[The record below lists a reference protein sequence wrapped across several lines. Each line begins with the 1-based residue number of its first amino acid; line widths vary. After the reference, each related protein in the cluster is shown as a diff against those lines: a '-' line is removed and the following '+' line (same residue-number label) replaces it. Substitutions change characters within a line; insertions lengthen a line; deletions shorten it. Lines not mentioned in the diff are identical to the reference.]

1 MKFINNLSIKVKL
14 LTSFIFIAF
23 LIGAVGLTGNYGMA
37 SIQANAEKIYDYNLQ
52 SIDELHLIKENLLEI
67 RAEIQ
72 IAVYSRD
79 PVEIDKAIKAIDAL
93 KNENIKC
100 IDSYGKKPL
109 SDEARK
115 IYVNFNALLE
125 DYRAKRGVVLDLVKA
140 GKYDEAL
147 KENNEVTEV
156 REKMFADLNELIA
169 RNQKLA
175 KEENDD
181 NKAHHKQTSIKM
193 YTIISVG
200 LTLAV
205 LIGLVLSLYISKLLK
220 NGLAFAEALG
230 NGDLTYSLETKSND
244 ELGKLINAL
253 ANAKE
258 RMKSIIKN
266 IIEQSQEVTASS
278 EELSAT
284 LEEMTSNFE
293 SIDNNTTSIVQNIQ
307 EINAITEELSATT
320 EQVSSGISQLSLNS
334 TESSEESRHI
344 KDSAIEIKQKGF
356 DSKNTADKIYEEKHK
371 NIVNAIEQGK
381 VVSEIA
387 IIAKSIAAIA
397 EQTNLL
403 ALNAAIE
410 AARAGEQGRGFAV
423 VADEVR
429 TLAEQSS
436 EYVGKIQSVVTG
448 VQEAVDN
455 LSVNA
460 KDILDYID
468 NRVRKDYDL
477 LINTGNN
484 YEKDA
489 VYISEL
495 SQNIAAMTQELNAST
510 EEISSV
516 VQTIAGN
523 MENTAHNSKDILE
536 SIEEASKAIEQVAMT
551 AQNQTEIADKL
562 SQLALCF
569 KI

>member
-23 LIGAVGLTGNYGMA
+23 LIVAVGLIGNYGMS
-37 SIQANAEKIYDYNLQ
+37 SIQANAEKVYDYNLQ
-52 SIDELHLIKENLLEI
+52 SIDELHLIKENLLDI

-72 IAVYSRD
+72 IAVYSRE

-93 KNENIKC
+93 KNENIKY

-115 IYVNFNALLE
+115 IYVNFNTLLE
-125 DYRAKRGVVLDLVKA
+125 DYRAKRGVVLDLAKA
-140 GKYDEAL
+140 GKYEEAL

-169 RNQKLA
+169 SNQELA
-175 KEENDD
+175 KEANDD
-181 NKAHHKQTSIKM
+181 NKAHHKQTSIEM
-193 YTIISVG
+193 YTIIAVG
-200 LTLAV
+200 LILAV
-205 LIGLVLSLYISKLLK
+205 LIGLVLSLYVSRLLK
-220 NGLAFAEALG
+220 SGLAFAEALG

-258 RMKSIIKN
+258 RMKSIIKD

-356 DSKNTADKIYEEKHK
+356 DSKNAADKIYEEKHK